1 MQRSLTQE
9 EFFLKKI
16 GLNKK
21 PSEQINF
28 TLSVT
33 LRGHVKC
40 AVDRLTILCLFV
52 AGFQRQVY
60 KHDKNLTEQSK
71 KINEQQKNKGSVLVA
86 ESAYNSQNAQFGLV
100 MESWNNYITN
110 AIDFNSEYFMCEIIQ
125 C

>member
-1 MQRSLTQE
+1 MVGPLGRAHE
-9 EFFLKKI
+9 DAEI
-16 GLNKK
+16 AC
-21 PSEQINF
+21 P
-28 TLSVT
+28 
-33 LRGHVKC
+33 RGIFS
-40 AVDRLTILCLFV
+40 ILCLFV

-110 AIDFNSEYFMCEIIQ
+110 EIDFNSEYFMCEIIQ